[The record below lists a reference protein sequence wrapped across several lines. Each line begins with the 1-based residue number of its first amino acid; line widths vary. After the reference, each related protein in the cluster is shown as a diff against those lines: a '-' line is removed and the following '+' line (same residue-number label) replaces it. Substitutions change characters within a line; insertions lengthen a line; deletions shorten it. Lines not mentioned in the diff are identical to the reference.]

1 MFLVAR
7 INNMLGNQSATGIK
21 TALQKLYVNSKVKQK
36 QVAFIRRL
44 MQTKGGKI
52 YEAIRCWKD
61 LPEKNQFS
69 KVRNGHKFFSIL
81 KKLADKV
88 MMGTFKPY
96 V

>member
-52 YEAIRCWKD
+52 Y
-61 LPEKNQFS
+61 
-69 KVRNGHKFFSIL
+69 
-81 KKLADKV
+81 
-88 MMGTFKPY
+88 
-96 V
+96 